1 MTGRMGFGGLAVS
14 LVLTVPFVAHASSD
28 EPAGINLGG
37 TSFMDGFGR
46 TDPGFVYQQYFQVE
60 HYNAINDQNGQQVPM
75 FQGTDINSVIS
86 LNQLIY
92 VSPYHLL
99 GGALGV
105 DALLPVVDLNASFAP
120 TSPAK
125 LTADRGLA
133 FGDLTWG
140 AFLQMPPVMA
150 DGRPVFAQRFE
161 FDVISPTGQYN
172 HADDINPSSGFW
184 SLNPFWAMTVLPTPN
199 PEFSTRLHY
208 LHNFQNNDPA
218 GGAAP
223 FRAGDAV
230 WANFAASY
238 KMLPT
243 LNLGLN
249 GYYFQQ
255 IRERHCERADEPEFG
270 DNQLLPWDRRDVSAR
285 RKQQLFRQCLPAS
298 DRAQH
303 DRAAFTSCFVGPMSS
318 ERTEAPLRAS
328 MPTGIFLL
336 RANQVCA
343 DPAE

>member
-1 MTGRMGFGGLAVS
+1 MTGRMGFGPLAVS

-60 HYNAINDQNGQQVPM
+60 HYNAINDQNGQQVPL
-75 FQGTDINSVIS
+75 FRGTDINSVIS

-120 TSPAK
+120 NSPAK

-172 HADDINPSSGFW
+172 HANDINPSSGFW
-184 SLNPFWAMTVLPTPN
+184 SLNPFWAMTFLPTPN
-199 PEFSTRLHY
+199 TEFSTRLQY

-218 GGAAP
+218 GGSAP

-238 KMLPT
+238 KVLPT
-243 LNLGLN
+243 LNVGLN

-255 IRERHCERADEPEFG
+255 IQDDTVNGQTGPKSETTNFSLGPGVMYHSPTQAT
-270 DNQLLPWDRRDVSAR
+270 
-285 RKQQLFRQCLPAS
+285 
-298 DRAQH
+298 
-303 DRAAFTSCFVGPMSS
+303 AFS
-318 ERTEAPLRAS
+318 S
-328 MPTGIFLL
+328 MPTC
-336 RANQVCA
+336 Q
-343 DPAE
+343 

>member
-1 MTGRMGFGGLAVS
+1 MTGRMGFGPLAVS
-14 LVLTVPFVAHASSD
+14 LALTVPLVARASSN

-60 HYNAINDQNGQQVPM
+60 HSNAINDQNGQPVPM
-75 FQGTDINSVIS
+75 FRGTDINAVTS

-120 TSPAK
+120 TSPAR
-125 LTADRGLA
+125 LTADHGLA

-140 AFLQMPPVMA
+140 AFLQMPPVMT
-150 DGRPVFAQRFE
+150 DGRPVFAQRIE
-161 FDVISPTGQYN
+161 FDVISPTGRYN

-184 SLNPFWAMTVLPTPN
+184 SLNPFWAMTFLPTPN
-199 PEFSTRLHY
+199 TEFSTRLQY
-208 LHNFQNNDPA
+208 LHNFQNSDPA
-218 GGAAP
+218 GGASP

-238 KMLPT
+238 KVLPA
-243 LNLGLN
+243 LNVGLN

-255 IRERHCERADEPEFG
+255 IQNDTVNGQTTPKSETTNFSLGPGAMY
-270 DNQLLPWDRRDVSAR
+270 QLDANDTFFVNAYLPVIEHNTT
-285 RKQQLFRQCLPAS
+285 QGFHLVFRWT
-298 DRAQH
+298 H
-303 DRAAFTSCFVGPMSS
+303 VF
-318 ERTEAPLRAS
+318 
-328 MPTGIFLL
+328 
-336 RANQVCA
+336 
-343 DPAE
+343 